1 MTTYAVDCKSSHHIP
16 DADLKGPQLLR
27 SAMHNKGCAFTAEE
41 RQLFGVR
48 GLLPPTPTSIEQQV
62 ELELEHIRAKKDDL
76 EKFIGLAALQDRNL
90 TLFYRVLV
98 ENMPELMPIV
108 YTPTVGKACQQYSH
122 IFRSPGGVWI
132 TPDDVN
138 CIPDILRNAPNK
150 NARLIVVTDNERIL
164 GLGDQGAGGMGI
176 SIGKLSLYI
185 AAAGIHP
192 SLTLPISLDV
202 GTNNTDLLQDKFYM
216 GWRHRRL
223 RGDAYDNFI
232 EAFVKAVQEVFPR
245 AIIQWEDFHKNIA
258 FHILD
263 RYQLRV
269 TSFNDDIQGT
279 SAVCLAGILTALKN
293 LRRPLSEQRILY
305 VGAGAAGVGIGRL
318 VRTAMKEEGASD
330 LHCHKRQIFLDSRG
344 LIFEGRIIQDEHKR
358 EHALTKAE
366 MTEYGFSGDGP
377 FGLLECV
384 KHFKPTIIIGTT
396 ANAGEFQEV
405 AIREMAKHC
414 DRPII
419 MPLSNPTS
427 KAECTPAEAYE
438 WTDGRALVATGSPFE
453 PVVINGKR
461 HVPGQGNN
469 VYIFPG
475 VGLGAIIAEVR
486 QITNSMFLTA
496 AHTLAECVGR
506 DRFEQGSLYPDQ
518 SELRECS
525 KRIAIAV
532 IKEAKRLNLGR
543 QIPDDE
549 IENTV
554 TSTMWYPEYP
564 DYTK

>member
-1 MTTYAVDCKSSHHIP
+1 MTAYAIDRNPSVNKKDP
-16 DADLKGPQLLR
+16 ALEGPILLR
-27 SAMHNKGCAFTAEE
+27 AALHNKGCAFSADE

-48 GLLPPTPTSIEQQV
+48 GLLPPTPLSIKEQV
-62 ELELEHIRAKKDDL
+62 ELELEHIRTKKDDL
-76 EKFIGLAALQDRNL
+76 EKFIGLAALQDRNV
-90 TLFYRVLV
+90 TLFYRVMV

-122 IFRSPGGVWI
+122 ILRSPGGLWI
-132 TPDDVN
+132 TPDDID
-138 CIPDILRNAPNK
+138 CIPEILRNAPTK
-150 NARLIVVTDNERIL
+150 DVRLIVVTDNERIL

-176 SIGKLSLYI
+176 PVGKLALYT

-192 SLTLPISLDV
+192 SLCLPISLDV
-202 GTNNTDLLQDKFYM
+202 GTNNADLLQDKFYI

-223 RGDAYDNFI
+223 RDEPYDNFI
-232 EAFVKAVQEVFPR
+232 EAFVEAVQEVYPR
-245 AIIQWEDFHKNIA
+245 AVIQWEDFHKNIA
-258 FHILD
+258 FRILD
-263 RYQLRV
+263 RYQLRA

-279 SAVCLAGILTALKN
+279 AAVCLAGILTALKY
-293 LRRPLSEQRILY
+293 LKQPMSDQRILY

-318 VRTAMKEEGASD
+318 VRTAMREEGSD
-330 LHCHKRQIFLDSRG
+330 DAHVHKQQVFLDSRG
-344 LIFEGRIIQDEHKR
+344 LLYEGRMIQDEHKR
-358 EHALTKAE
+358 EYALTKKELA
-366 MTEYGFSGDGP
+366 EYGFAGDGP

-384 KHFKPTIIIGTT
+384 KHVKPTIIIGTT

-405 AIREMAKHC
+405 AIREMAKYCEH
-414 DRPII
+414 PIV

-438 WTDGRALVATGSPFE
+438 WTDGRALVATGSPFD
-453 PVVINGKR
+453 PVTRNGKR

-475 VGLGAIIAEVR
+475 VGLGAIVAEAR
-486 QITNSMFLTA
+486 QITNSMFLA
-496 AHTLAECVGR
+496 AARTLAECVGP

-532 IKEAKRLNLGR
+532 VKEAKRLNLGR
-543 QIPDDE
+543 LIPDDE
-549 IENTV
+549 IEQAV
-554 TSTMWYPEYP
+554 TSMMWYPDYP